1 MSGRLILSDRRGMT
15 LVEVLIALIL
25 FGVVTTTV
33 FSFLGSQNESFSRGT
48 ERMDVLQNLRFA
60 VNLVEQ
66 EVRTAGVNTV
76 EEQPLMVYAG
86 QSVVAFNSDLTSN
99 IRNDPFAVYYDPDA
113 PAGAV
118 TAMTLAQRT
127 TLPGTSFVYP
137 DSAYSRSGTM
147 SAAETITLY
156 FEPDPTTRRTD
167 DYRLMRQVNDRAPD
181 LVSRDLLPTDGAPF
195 FQYYWS
201 TTTPAGAPTVDVVP
215 PDSLPLAHSV
225 PLHGSAADTAP
236 AARIDAVRG
245 VRVSFTATNGLTG
258 TDERQRAITRLI
270 RLTNSGVVRRRVCGD
285 RPILG
290 SALTATAVNQAGGV
304 NVIELTWNRATDEA
318 GGELDVVRYVIWRRL
333 STETAWGD
341 PYVSIPAGQASYTW
355 TDSRVADADSYVYAL
370 AAQDCT
376 PLQSALATA
385 GPISPSGG
393 GGDGDED

>member
-1 MSGRLILSDRRGMT
+1 MT

-25 FGVVTTTV
+25 FGIVTTAA
-33 FSFLGSQNESFSRGT
+33 FGFLGSQNESFSRGT

-76 EEQPLMVYAG
+76 EEQPLLVYAG
-86 QSVVAFNSDLTSN
+86 ESVIAFNSDLTTN
-99 IRNDPFAVYYDPDA
+99 LPNDPFAVYYDPDA
-113 PAGAV
+113 PGGAV

-127 TLPGTSFVYP
+127 TLPGTSFGYP
-137 DSAYSRSGTM
+137 DSAYSRSGTN
-147 SAAETITLY
+147 SAAETVTLF
-156 FEPDPTTRRTD
+156 FEPDPTTTRTD
-167 DYRLMRQVNDRAPD
+167 DFRLMRQVNDREPD

-201 TTTPAGAPTVDVVP
+201 TTTSAGAPTVDVVP
-215 PDSLPLAHSV
+215 QDSLPLAHSV

-245 VRVSFTATNGLTG
+245 VRVQFTATNGLAG
-258 TDERQRAITRLI
+258 ADERQRAITRLI

-290 SALTATAVNQAGGV
+290 TALTATPATQPGGV
-304 NVIELTWNRATDEA
+304 KVIELTWNRATDEA
-318 GGELDVVRYVIWRRL
+318 GGERDVVRYVIWRRL
-333 STETAWGD
+333 STETEWGD

-355 TDSRVADADSYVYAL
+355 TDSRVVDTSSYVYAL

-376 PLQSALATA
+376 PLQSSLATA
-385 GPISPSGG
+385 GPVSPSGG
-393 GGDGDED
+393 GGDDDDSGGS